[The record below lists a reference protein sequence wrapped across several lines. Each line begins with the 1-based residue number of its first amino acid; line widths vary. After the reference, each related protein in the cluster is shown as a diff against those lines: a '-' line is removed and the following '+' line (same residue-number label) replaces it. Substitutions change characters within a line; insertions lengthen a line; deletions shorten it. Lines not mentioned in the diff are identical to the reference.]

1 MTPPTGPRLGTQ
13 AHSIPGD
20 VFHPCRRP
28 HRTRSSWTSR
38 YHQRDGHLTSVLYPA
53 DTVRT
58 HLGHLKVV
66 LREITLKFYQ
76 YLEKVIFKFLP

>member
-1 MTPPTGPRLGTQ
+1 MCFAPAGGPTGQEARGPLGT
-13 AHSIPGD
+13 
-20 VFHPCRRP
+20 
-28 HRTRSSWTSR
+28 

-53 DTVRT
+53 DAVRT